1 MALSNS
7 QYQEIMRDY
16 QTQQLKNKHEQDAR
30 VSEIYEI
37 LPAVKELDQAV
48 SSRAVQRAKELLNG
62 DQKAL
67 ERLREEIRDL
77 REQKTILLASRGYPA
92 DYMEM
97 KYRCPDCRDTG
108 YVDGKKCHC
117 FRQAQMKLLYAQS
130 NIEEVVKR
138 ENFDTFSYRYFDDKT
153 LIPGVGETEE
163 QHMKEVV
170 RMCRQYITRFGEEKG
185 NILFTGTTGVGKTFL
200 TNCIAKELM
209 DQYYSVIYL
218 SANDLFDVFSKNKF
232 SRQEDEE
239 MKDMYEYILDCDL
252 LIIDDLGTE
261 LNNTFTSSQLFY
273 CINERLIRRKG
284 TIISTNLSLNMLQD
298 LYTDR
303 VASRIMSSYK
313 LIPLYG
319 GDIRIKKRRIGLD

>member
-16 QTQQLKNKHEQDAR
+16 QAQQLKNKHEQDAR

-97 KYRCPDCRDTG
+97 KYRCPECRDTG
-108 YVDGKKCHC
+108 YTEDGKKCHC
-117 FRQAQMKLLYAQS
+117 FRRAQIRLLYAQS
-130 NIEEVVKR
+130 NMEAVLKR
-138 ENFDTFSYRYFDDKT
+138 ENFDTFSFRYFDDT
-153 LIPGVGETEE
+153 RIEPAVGTTVARY
-163 QHMKEVV
+163 MKKVYGW
-170 RMCRQYITRFGEEKG
+170 CRDFVDRFDEKG
-185 NILFTGTTGVGKTFL
+185 GNLLFTGTTGRGKTFL
-200 TNCIAKELM
+200 TNRIAKALL
-209 DQYYSVIYL
+209 DSYHSVIYL
-218 SANDLFDVFSKNKF
+218 SAHDLFEVFSRNRF
-232 SRQEDEE
+232 DYQTEEE
-239 MKDMYEYILDCDL
+239 MKDMYQFILECDL

-261 LNNTFTSSQLFY
+261 LNNSFTSSQLFF
-273 CINERLIRRKG
+273 CMNQRLLNSRS
-284 TIISTNLSLNMLQD
+284 TIISTNLSLDRLRD
-298 LYTDR
+298 EYTDR
-303 VASRIMSSYK
+303 VTSRIMSHYTV
-313 LIPLYG
+313 IPLYG
-319 GDIRIKKRRIGLD
+319 EDIRLKL